1 MAEAH
6 SRKACIEKAHFHLEF
21 PTQIWPSKVTKSE
34 AKNKKKSKI
43 SFQKHF
49 NDTNFSRVEFTEN
62 VLEIL
67 GVPNTNFF

>member
-1 MAEAH
+1 MADAH

-21 PTQIWPSKVTKSE
+21 PTQIWPSKVTKS
-34 AKNKKKSKI
+34 KKQEKVKI